1 MTSTSN
7 GPAAESGISKLKQ
20 VEAQLAKMTKVFV
33 DGADP
38 IVIFDLDRRVLDMNC
53 ETERVFGWSREELIG
68 GPTRQLLPVEFQSL
82 ADSVWERLGS
92 GETVRNYE
100 SAIRTKSGELVPVL
114 ATSFLL
120 TSETGQAVAAAAIIK
135 DITQL
140 KRTTEQLQQRN
151 RELQQF
157 ANALAHDLGAPLRGI
172 AGFAQLLE
180 SKCED
185 QLNEQAREYLG
196 MIQDSVHR
204 MRRLIKDLLDFARV
218 EHQAK
223 SFQEVECSRAFEH
236 AVKNL
241 YAPIEENG
249 AEVTCDSLPTV
260 HGNATQLAQLFQNL
274 IGNGIKFRRDD
285 TPRVHV
291 TTERNDEGWHFQV
304 RDNGI
309 GIDAEHLNT
318 IFDVFQRLHSEDEFP
333 GTGIGLAICKAIVE
347 RHGGRIWIE
356 SERGKGS
363 TFHFTL
369 PARSPDQA

>member
-7 GPAAESGISKLKQ
+7 GPAAESDISKLKQ

>member
-1 MTSTSN
+1 M
-7 GPAAESGISKLKQ
+7 ESDGATLKQ

-38 IVIFDLDRRVLDMNC
+38 ILIFDLDRSVLDMNF
-53 ETERVFGWSREELIG
+53 ETERVFGWSRAELVG
-68 GPTRQLLPVEFQSL
+68 GPTRHLLPPELHPL
-82 ADSVWERLGS
+82 ADSVWERLGR

-100 SAIRTKSGELVPVL
+100 TAVRTKSGEVVPVL
-114 ATSFLL
+114 TTSFLL
-120 TSETGQAVAAAAIIK
+120 TSETGQPVAAAAIIK

-157 ANALAHDLGAPLRGI
+157 ANVLAHDLGAPLRGI
-172 AGFAQLLE
+172 KGSAQLLDRHC
-180 SKCED
+180 KD
-185 QLNEQAREYLG
+185 QLDEQAGEYLE

-204 MRRLIKDLLDFARV
+204 MQRLIKDLLDFARV

-223 SFQEVECSRAFEH
+223 TFQAVDCSQVFEH

-241 YAPIEENG
+241 HAAIEEND
-249 AEVTCDSLPTV
+249 AKVTCDTLPTI
-260 HGNATQLAQLFQNL
+260 HGNATQLVQLFQNL
-274 IGNGIKFRRDD
+274 IGNAIKFRRADA
-285 TPRVHV
+285 PRVHV
-291 TTERNDEGWHFQV
+291 TTQRSDEGWHFQV

-309 GIDAEHLNT
+309 GIEATHLDK
-318 IFDVFQRLHSEDEFP
+318 IFDVFQRLHSEAEFP

-356 SERGKGS
+356 SEKGKGS
-363 TFHFTL
+363 IFHFTI
-369 PARSPDQA
+369 PVRPPDQP